1 MTLTLLVGCSQSKP
15 YIKPNIETP
24 VDFQAYGQWKP
35 ASLPADINANHD
47 PWAWLADPQL
57 KTLLQKVS
65 DNNPSILSLNAQY
78 RAALATLGK
87 ATAASMPTVNAT
99 GSASHGTLSSV
110 SSFSN
115 SSLPK
120 GEIYALGANTSWEID
135 VWGRIQQEIDSNR
148 AQAEASYA
156 DMRAA
161 IYSTQ
166 ALFAQSYLQLR
177 AIDKQ
182 SNLLAQTELA
192 FSRFYRLT
200 LARQRAGVVSA
211 LDVAQAETQ
220 WRNAQAQF
228 IELTLQRSQL
238 ANSCALLLGVAPS
251 SFELP
256 PLPDYQLTPITLPR
270 LIPSQQVEHRP
281 DILAA
286 ERRMAAANAQIG
298 AAETAFFPVIT
309 LGASAN
315 YRNTDIQHLIS
326 LPNTL
331 WSVGPNLAFN
341 LFDGGLRASAVALA
355 QANYDQTVANYR
367 QTVLSAFEEVEN
379 NLATEAAL
387 TQEIQVQQQAI
398 AAANTA
404 LRIAQ
409 SQYRA
414 GTTSALNV
422 ISAQTT
428 LWTAEKNAI
437 DLWSRLL
444 QSKINIIKSIG
455 FTTNSK

>member
-1 MTLTLLVGCSQSKP
+1 VDNNPPVRAAVNAVNGAVDYVGERS
-15 YIKPNIETP
+15 P
-24 VDFQAYGQWKP
+24 VAG
-35 ASLPADINANHD
+35 AA
-47 PWAWLADPQL
+47 L
-57 KTLLQKVS
+57 KTL
-65 DNNPSILSLNAQY
+65 
-78 RAALATLGK
+78 
-87 ATAASMPTVNAT
+87 PT
-99 GSASHGTLSSV
+99 
-110 SSFSN
+110 
-115 SSLPK
+115 
-120 GEIYALGANTSWEID
+120 ALGLLSGGPGTN
-135 VWGRIQQEIDSNR
+135 
-148 AQAEASYA
+148 
-156 DMRAA
+156 
-161 IYSTQ
+161 
-166 ALFAQSYLQLR
+166 AL
-177 AIDKQ
+177 
-182 SNLLAQTELA
+182 
-192 FSRFYRLT
+192 
-200 LARQRAGVVSA
+200 VSA
-211 LDVAQAETQ
+211 
-220 WRNAQAQF
+220 
-228 IELTLQRSQL
+228 
-238 ANSCALLLGVAPS
+238 GM
-251 SFELP
+251 
-256 PLPDYQLTPITLPR
+256 
-270 LIPSQQVEHRP
+270 
-281 DILAA
+281 AA

-367 QTVLSAFEEVEN
+367 QTVLAAFEEVEN

-455 FTTNSK
+455 FSTNSK